1 MTKELCHSGFS
12 WCTQVGKKDGV
23 RKMTDLV
30 LSPLSLTM
38 RYSTRNVHLDVF
50 LKKKRPTR

>member
-38 RYSTRNVHLDVF
+38 RYSTRNVHLDG
-50 LKKKRPTR
+50 LKKKKKAY